1 MNSDNNVIADRP
13 FNTNDVV
20 LSCKNLGKCYPQA
33 DGDLVV
39 LENINLDIKLGEKL
53 AIIGASGSG
62 KSTLLNLLGGLDS
75 PSSGEVCIYGQS
87 LTSLDDKA
95 LSRIRNQTLGFVY
108 QFHHL
113 LPEFNALENVLMPLM
128 IARANKKQ
136 SIEKAKALLESVG
149 LSQRS
154 THRPSAL
161 SGGERQRVAIARA
174 LANDPACVLMDE
186 PTGNLDREAS
196 DSIELLM
203 DDLSKQLNTA
213 FVVVTH
219 DHAVANRM
227 DCIYRLDAHQL
238 DLDKTQ
244 QSAIDTQLGQSL

>member
-1 MNSDNNVIADRP
+1 MNSDNKVITDRP

-20 LSCKNLGKCYPQA
+20 LSCKNLGKCYPQVN
-33 DGDLVV
+33 GDLVV
-39 LENINLDIKLGEKL
+39 LDNINLDIKLGEKL

-75 PSSGEVCIYGQS
+75 PTSGEVSIYGQS

-95 LSRIRNQTLGFVY
+95 LSRVRNQTLGFVY

-136 SIEKAKALLESVG
+136 SIEKAKALLDSVG

-186 PTGNLDREAS
+186 PTGNLDRDAS
-196 DSIELLM
+196 DSIEQLM

-227 DCIYRLDAHQL
+227 DSIYRLDSHQL
-238 DLDKTQ
+238 NLDKTP
-244 QSAIDTQLGQSL
+244 QSLIDTQLGQSL

>member
-1 MNSDNNVIADRP
+1 MNSDNKVITDRP

-20 LSCKNLGKCYPQA
+20 LSCKNLGKCYPQVN
-33 DGDLVV
+33 GDLVV
-39 LENINLDIKLGEKL
+39 LDNINLDIKLGEKL

-75 PSSGEVCIYGQS
+75 PTSGEVSIYGQS
-87 LTSLDDKA
+87 LRSLDDKA
-95 LSRIRNQTLGFVY
+95 LSRVRNQTLGFVY

-136 SIEKAKALLESVG
+136 SIEKAKALLDSVG

-186 PTGNLDREAS
+186 PTGNLDRDAS
-196 DSIELLM
+196 DSIEQLM

-227 DCIYRLDAHQL
+227 DSIYRLDSHQL
-238 DLDKTQ
+238 NLDKTP
-244 QSAIDTQLGQSL
+244 QSLIDTQLGQSL